1 MACVPCTVVQCC
13 MLGELHEQSQ
23 RQLQSGCVYH
33 RICIPCHFRSPAERY
48 PSADHGIGAARPRR
62 VVTQLASDGVAC
74 YQCFFSTTFIYIQ
87 MRPSLSCGLALTRL
101 ICRSK
106 RCSMY
111 TPSPRVRA
119 AGWCVEGD
127 QSLLTGQ
134 LGTKHGEWAL
144 FTFSTPMRASAIAR
158 TVLLC
163 P

>member
-1 MACVPCTVVQCC
+1 MACVPCPVVQCC

-23 RQLQSGCVYH
+23 RQSGCAYH

-106 RCSMY
+106 RYSIY